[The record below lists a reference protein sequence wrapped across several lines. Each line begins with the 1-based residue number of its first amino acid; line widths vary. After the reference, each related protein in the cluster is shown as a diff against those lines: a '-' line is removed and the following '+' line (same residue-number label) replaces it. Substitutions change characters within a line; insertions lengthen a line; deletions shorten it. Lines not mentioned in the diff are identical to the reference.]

1 MQKNNIL
8 LHEEQKQSISSKIFE
23 DLKAGILELR
33 FPPGSF
39 ISDRMIAQQ
48 EGVSRTPV
56 REALKRLSQEG
67 WIVWEERKRAKVKE
81 LTLKDVKEVF
91 FLRKMIEPTAVEEI
105 FKYQEPKHL
114 AGELSLIVNRMK
126 KAMDVPVVFMQ
137 EDMAFHSTIIYFVGN
152 ARLMDIWSKIADE
165 SMRIAIYALYEKRRP
180 SDVVQE
186 HEAIVEALWSRDL
199 PLSLK
204 KLERHHK
211 GIFSAYEEKFQMD
224 LRRKNEN

>member
-1 MQKNNIL
+1 MQDDNVL
-8 LHEEQKQSISSKIFE
+8 LTKDQKQSISGKIFE
-23 DLKAGILELR
+23 DLKSGILELR

-67 WIVWEERKRAKVKE
+67 WISWEERKRAKVKE
-81 LTLKDVKEVF
+81 LTLQDVKEVF
-91 FLRKMIEPTAVEEI
+91 FLRKMIEPAAVKEV
-105 FKYQEPKHL
+105 FAHQEPRHL

-126 KAMDVPVVFMQ
+126 KAIDAPVVFMQ
-137 EDMAFHSTIIYFVGN
+137 EDMAFHSTIIHFVN
-152 ARLMDIWSKIADE
+152 NVRLMDIWSEIANE

-180 SDVVQE
+180 RDVVQE

-199 PLSLK
+199 SLSLNELGK
-204 KLERHHK
+204 HHK
-211 GIFSAYEEKFQMD
+211 SIFIAYEEKFLMD
-224 LRRKNEN
+224 LKG